1 MIKQLLDKICFACGV
16 IVFLQ
21 LPHFIDQYTQR
32 IGGYAESKQQQLNQY
47 QSIANRNFNG
57 DLELLIDGFKRSNDA
72 AVRETG
78 RNISLTQTDVMQ
90 LQKEITVLNEQSLLK
105 KTLFLTTHLRI
116 NLAKG
121 TLRVFQ
127 PGVPLNLWALLYGL
141 AGGLLFSLLF
151 NGCIQAPKIILKK
164 KKRTSIYSNQ

>member
-1 MIKQLLDKICFACGV
+1 MIKQLLDKIFFTCGV

-32 IGGYAESKQQQLNQY
+32 IGGFAESKQQQLSEY

-57 DLELLIDGFKRSNDA
+57 DLELLIDSFNRSNDA

-78 RNISLTQTDVMQ
+78 RNISLTQVDVKK
-90 LQKEITVLNEQSLLK
+90 LNEETEVLNKQSLLQK
-105 KTLFLTTHLRI
+105 SLFLTTNLRMNI
-116 NLAKG
+116 AKG

-127 PGVPLNLWALLYGL
+127 PGVPFNLWALLYGL
-141 AGGLLFSLLF
+141 VGGILFSLIF
-151 NGCIQAPKIILKK
+151 NGCTKVPKLVLRR